1 MASPVLPAQ
10 VEKQFSFELGQVE
23 VNGRFDRVDLDPDGA
38 VVIDYKTTEVEDPAE
53 AAKRA
58 RESGQLRLYALAYKE
73 QAGVKPRALELRY
86 VAAGVRG
93 RVEPDEADLTRATEL
108 ITAAEAGIRAAAF
121 AAHPSPRTCAPC
133 AFNRIC
139 PQADL

>member
-1 MASPVLPAQ
+1 MASPVVPAQ
-10 VEKQFSFELGQVE
+10 VEKQFSFQRGQVE
-23 VNGRFDRVDLDPDGA
+23 VIGRFDRVDLDPDGA
-38 VVIDYKTTEVEDPAE
+38 TVIDYKTTEVEDPVE

-58 RESGQLRLYALAYKE
+58 RESGQLRLYALAYQE
-73 QAGVKPRALELRY
+73 QAGVKPRALELRF
-86 VAAGVRG
+86 VGAGVRG
-93 RVEPDEADLTRATEL
+93 RVEPDDADLARAAEL
-108 ITAAEAGIRAAAF
+108 IAATEAGIRGGDF